1 MPDLKR
7 NDVVQQLQGGPRMT
21 IEQISATA
29 ENVTATCIWID
40 EKGEKRRQDVP
51 AHELKLI
58 ER

>member
-21 IEQISATA
+21 VEQISATA

-40 EKGEKRRQDVP
+40 KKGEKRRQDFP
-51 AHELKLI
+51 AHDLKLI
-58 ER
+58 EQ

>member
-21 IEQISATA
+21 VEQISATA

-40 EKGEKRRQDVP
+40 KKGEKRRKVCPSHALNRTKQ
-51 AHELKLI
+51 
-58 ER
+58 

>member
-21 IEQISATA
+21 IEQISAT
-29 ENVTATCIWID
+29 ENVNATCIWID
-40 EKGEKRRQDVP
+40 EKGEKRRQDFP
-51 AHELKLI
+51 AHDLKLI